1 LNNCRI
7 SIYNN
12 DNLIKACNGE
22 YTTDTVFRIY
32 HSGEYVEYYID
43 GELVYSGIDVNNT
56 YYFENEGWNGI
67 CFEPIPEL
75 FEQLKFNR
83 KCKLVQKAISDNVG
97 FSQFFK
103 IEGYSDMLSGLAD
116 KYPQDHIA
124 RINREIEQYN
134 QNYDYIEVMCS
145 TFDQEVNET
154 NIDLLSIDTE
164 GAELAILKT
173 INFSKYNINI
183 MLVEYNYYNSELL
196 NLLYENNFEIV
207 QQRGVDLIIKNK
219 NYVY

>member
-1 LNNCRI
+1 MENKYYAAHGIDQYVKETFFSNK
-7 SIYNN
+7 N
-12 DNLIKACNGE
+12 DG
-22 YTTDTVFRIY
+22 YF
-32 HSGEYVEYYID
+32 ID
-43 GELVYSGIDVNNT
+43 IGAHNGIDVNNT